1 MRILLGGGMLLV
13 GVALL
18 LMTAITP
25 TSGWTTLIAGFAVA
39 GAGIGM
45 VNPSLAST
53 AIAVV
58 PPERSGMASGIN
70 NTFRQVGIATGIA
83 GLGAV
88 FQHEI
93 THRTAG
99 ALAASGHAQEV
110 VAAAH
115 GKLSQSLQAGGVTS
129 ITRSLSPA
137 ARMAFTH
144 AYHVGFTGA
153 LTEILTIAGVIAL
166 IGAVLGFALVR
177 SRDFAA
183 AGPPSEA
190 AEPAPV
196 SAAAA

>member
-1 MRILLGGGMLLV
+1 
-13 GVALL
+13 
-18 LMTAITP
+18 
-25 TSGWTTLIAGFAVA
+25 
-39 GAGIGM
+39 
-45 VNPSLAST
+45 
-53 AIAVV
+53 
-58 PPERSGMASGIN
+58 MASGIN

-93 THRTAG
+93 THRTAA
-99 ALAASGHAQEV
+99 ALAATGHVQEV
-110 VAAAH
+110 VTAAH

-129 ITRSLSPA
+129 ITRSLSPS
-137 ARMAFTH
+137 ARTAFAH

-183 AGPPSEA
+183 TAPGAEA